1 MRDSKPVRYGIAAC
15 MSVSLMWSGIALA
28 ADALTDARSA
38 FDQRKYEEALR
49 ILSAH
54 LDKAG
59 GDVNALE
66 LRVRTYLKLG
76 QADKAVS
83 DYLRWSTQQGRD
95 DHSLLR
101 ELCLKVIAGAMGDM
115 REQMR
120 GAAVTALK
128 EMGGAETVP
137 VFEVAL
143 ADQSG
148 LVRALAVEG
157 LARDRR
163 RRSCRA
169 ESAGLCE
176 RHHTIVKRSRP
187 AGQGSGRNQSRET

>member
-95 DHSLLR
+95 EHSLLR
-101 ELCLKVIAGAMGDM
+101 GLCLKVIAGAVGDV
-115 REQMR
+115 REQMS
-120 GAAVTALK
+120 GAAVTAMK
-128 EMGGAETVP
+128 AMGGAEIVP
-137 VFEVAL
+137 GMEVL
-143 ADQSG
+143 PADD
-148 LVRALAVEG
+148 AW
-157 LARDRR
+157 
-163 RRSCRA
+163 
-169 ESAGLCE
+169 
-176 RHHTIVKRSRP
+176 
-187 AGQGSGRNQSRET
+187 